1 MANDIKRVNFDIP
14 KELHTKIKIFAAE
27 NNISI
32 KIWIMRLIFKE
43 VEFMRLCKKSDRNGQ
58 RAQSLFELW

>member
-1 MANDIKRVNFDIP
+1 MANDIKRVNFDIT

-43 VEFMRLCKKSDRNGQ
+43 VEFMRLCKKSDRNG
-58 RAQSLFELW
+58 